1 MGELED
7 KIEPVQATV
16 NEVNSSDESPQTDCQ
31 HAERMDGAVFSI
43 ICGAAIPCLLI
54 LTIVSATLGVI
65 YVKHVDRYKGWPELH
80 SSLSE
85 PTSSGGVWST
95 LSNWKQHGGNAAFY
109 INFNPSSLTAL
120 VSLTSKI
127 IPYLSSS
134 IMALVSFFAARRIIN
149 MSMSRDSEA
158 SDLLSPHQLTILIQ
172 LLGGSSFAPLKDCV
186 HYHVKHKQR
195 FISPIS
201 HAFGALVVVTGLGII
216 IPLVDTWF
224 STTVTPVK
232 IVVLEK
238 SVNVSSFGRQLDC
251 TGDNCVYYDEAL
263 FGDVRLPY
271 NLDYLPDPDVKGKNV
286 IFLWQADESINTLKI
301 QSDTNWIWEHPHIV
315 DNTTYYQ
322 LYMTDR
328 AIDSTRDFKT
338 KTLSVQTSCVPMTS
352 QCLPEGNN
360 KENPGYI
367 DTDYSFDCG
376 SGFNGSLLSN
386 GATSGAMF
394 NTTTHSGGVMAG
406 ISFSPNFN
414 LSGKVPDSEFASFQN
429 PLNFG
434 AWSVGWQVPP
444 KNDTDGNSA
453 PWDWDDEIF
462 YDYYWNYVWMLNCT
476 ATIYETTYSTV
487 NLTNVTFVESVKAPA
502 DVGGMLSFPF
512 VSGLPATMLAL
523 AEASTAIAQTD
534 NSDDLAGLW
543 ARKFS
548 QYSLSLLAG
557 SMNPAPNIIEQ
568 LRNNSYGATRIPM
581 VPLFA
586 LIALKLLYCVAV
598 LVLAAAVWHFT
609 DPLVSQ
615 SVKERLSVKGLAA
628 AYFADGAGSH
638 QQAAVKNVEQLFQKP
653 QSAAPGEGGD
663 AEAAARGPAEEPKV
677 AMKQTEAG
685 GWQFVKVV
693 SKKVW
698 ANVEPI
704 IEKQVVFQANAGDFG
719 ADGKDAANWVS
730 LVTK

>member
-1 MGELED
+1 MECQDCIYYNE
-7 KIEPVQATV
+7 TV
-16 NEVNSSDESPQTDCQ
+16 
-31 HAERMDGAVFSI
+31 
-43 ICGAAIPCLLI
+43 
-54 LTIVSATLGVI
+54 
-65 YVKHVDRYKGWPELH
+65 
-80 SSLSE
+80 
-85 PTSSGGVWST
+85 
-95 LSNWKQHGGNAAFY
+95 
-109 INFNPSSLTAL
+109 
-120 VSLTSKI
+120 
-127 IPYLSSS
+127 
-134 IMALVSFFAARRIIN
+134 
-149 MSMSRDSEA
+149 
-158 SDLLSPHQLTILIQ
+158 
-172 LLGGSSFAPLKDCV
+172 
-186 HYHVKHKQR
+186 
-195 FISPIS
+195 
-201 HAFGALVVVTGLGII
+201 
-216 IPLVDTWF
+216 
-224 STTVTPVK
+224 
-232 IVVLEK
+232 
-238 SVNVSSFGRQLDC
+238 
-251 TGDNCVYYDEAL
+251 
-263 FGDVRLPY
+263 FGDVRLPW
-271 NLDYLPDPDVKGKNV
+271 NLDWFDDPDAKDTNA

-301 QSDTNWIWEHPHIV
+301 QSDTNWIWEHSNIV

-322 LYMTDR
+322 AYMADR
-328 AIDSTRDFKT
+328 AIDGTRDFKT
-338 KTLSVQTSCVPMTS
+338 KTLSVETSCWPMTS
-352 QCLPEGNN
+352 QCLPVGNN
-360 KENPGYI
+360 EDNPGYI
-367 DTDYSFDCG
+367 GTNYSFDCG
-376 SGFNGSLLSN
+376 SSFNGSLLSN
-386 GATSGAMF
+386 GATSSARF

-444 KNDTDGNSA
+444 KNDTGWDE
-453 PWDWDDEIF
+453 PWDVDPEIY

-487 NLTNVTFVESVKAPA
+487 NRTNVTFVEAVKAPA

-523 AEASTAIAQTD
+523 AEASTSIAQT
-534 NSDDLAGLW
+534 NSSSALADLW
-543 ARKFS
+543 SRKFS
-548 QYSLSLLAG
+548 QYALSLLAG
-557 SMNPAPNIIEQ
+557 SMKPRGNLVEQ
-568 LRNNSYGATRIPM
+568 LRNNSYGATRVPM

-598 LVLAAAVWHFT
+598 LILAAAVWHFT

-663 AEAAARGPAEEPKV
+663 VEAAVRGPAEEPKV
-677 AMKQTEAG
+677 AMKQTELG

-719 ADGKDAANWVS
+719 VDGKDAANWVS
-730 LVTK
+730 LVRK